1 MTAALKPS
9 SHLASDNLTV
19 DLKQLSRFA
28 KHPLRFYLNHAL
40 HLYLEY
46 EEKDEE
52 FTLSPLVRALVHKE
66 VGKRPLKEVFKEADL
81 HGKLPLGRFKDV
93 AWLNTSEEMQKVA
106 GDANEKMAKAEF
118 KDTLDSDPMY
128 AGELYSKNLKNIPE
142 EDREMGEEA
151 LFALQDVEMGLL
163 DASDAE
169 WAKEFLRKDILP
181 HIKEGKDFD
190 LRQLSKITTRYTN
203 RIDEIVRM
211 KGANNKLIKV
221 PDSYSKK
228 LGLFAHK
235 FYKTS
240 GMGGD
245 LTSGVEFGYRR
256 YHKLPPNDEFSG
268 SVILKRDSMDIKKK
282 DINLVMKNLKSVAK
296 QNGINLYI
304 MKYVP
309 DRNEPFIEFKMRE
322 S

>member
-1 MTAALKPS
+1 M
-9 SHLASDNLTV
+9 
-19 DLKQLSRFA
+19 
-28 KHPLRFYLNHAL
+28 
-40 HLYLEY
+40 
-46 EEKDEE
+46 
-52 FTLSPLVRALVHKE
+52 
-66 VGKRPLKEVFKEADL
+66 
-81 HGKLPLGRFKDV
+81 
-93 AWLNTSEEMQKVA
+93 
-106 GDANEKMAKAEF
+106 
-118 KDTLDSDPMY
+118 
-128 AGELYSKNLKNIPE
+128 
-142 EDREMGEEA
+142 
-151 LFALQDVEMGLL
+151 
-163 DASDAE
+163 
-169 WAKEFLRKDILP
+169 
-181 HIKEGKDFD
+181 D
-190 LRQLSKITTRYTN
+190 LRELSKITTRYTN

-304 MKYVP
+304 M
-309 DRNEPFIEFKMRE
+309 
-322 S
+322 